1 MMTYI
6 DSCQS
11 MRDHQRVHTVQ
22 AGLLA
27 VLTPE
32 RILEAAEDVIRR
44 FGPAK
49 ATVVDVA
56 RALGVSHGT
65 VYRHFASKAALR
77 DAVSSK
83 WLKRISD
90 PLATIAASAGSP
102 RKRLRQ
108 WFDALIGL
116 KRTRALEDPELFAAY
131 AGLAAETNAVAAHVA
146 ELTGQ
151 LERIVGEGMSRG
163 EFAIADPDETAR
175 ALFDAT
181 ARFHD
186 PSHAAQWTD
195 ARIDAA
201 FECVWQLVSGGLEVR
216 A

>member
-1 MMTYI
+1 VSTE
-6 DSCQS
+6 Q
-11 MRDHQRVHTVQ
+11 T
-22 AGLLA
+22 GLPA

-32 RILEAAEDVIRR
+32 RILDAAQDVIRR

-56 RALGVSHGT
+56 RALRVSHGT

-77 DAVSSK
+77 DAVSSN
-83 WLKRISD
+83 WLARISD
-90 PLATIAASAGSP
+90 PLAGIAASAGSP
-102 RKRLRQ
+102 RNRLRQ
-108 WFDALIGL
+108 WFDALIEL
-116 KRTRALEDPELFAAY
+116 KRTRALEDPELFATY
-131 AGLAAETNAVAAHVA
+131 AALAPESSVVSAHVA

-163 EFAIADPDETAR
+163 EFTIADPNETAR

-195 ARIDAA
+195 ARIDAS
-201 FECVWQLVSGGLEVR
+201 FEGVWQLVSGGLEVR